1 MNQLLSV
8 VVNVIYKLLILQEF
22 GERNKSSITIDMT
35 FMSVVFLV
43 QYAEQGIIQ
52 SLEGSEREREK
63 YFLHREEELANE

>member
-35 FMSVVFLV
+35 FMSVVFLA
-43 QYAEQGIIQ
+43 QYTEQSIIQ
-52 SLEGSEREREK
+52 SLEEREREREK
-63 YFLHREEELANE
+63 YFLYREEELANE